1 MQFFYF
7 LTIDKVKLGVP
18 PLKQDLL
25 TIRNDICSANNLSV
39 IHPYQV
45 QCFEYKDKGKVHGR
59 YLHYHCMLYSSDYYI
74 DYKKI
79 RVPNWSL
86 KLERLRTST
95 DVAITSGY
103 IMKLKK
109 DHCDINIII

>member
-1 MQFFYF
+1 MQFYYF

-25 TIRNDICSANNLSV
+25 TIRNDICTSNGLNV

-45 QCFEYKDKGKVHGR
+45 HCFEYKDKGIKHGR
-59 YLHYHCMLYSSDYYI
+59 YLHYHCILVSSHYFI

-79 RVPNWSL
+79 KVKNWSL

-95 DVAITSGY
+95 DVAITAGY
-103 IMKLKK
+103 IQKLKI
-109 DHCDINIII
+109 DSCDQINIL

>member
-1 MQFFYF
+1 MQFYYF

-25 TIRNDICSANNLSV
+25 RIRNDICTANNLEV
-39 IHPYQV
+39 ISPYQV
-45 QCFEYKDKGKVHGR
+45 QCFEYKDKGKEHGR
-59 YLHYHCMLYSSDYYI
+59 YLHYHCILVSSSPFI

-79 RVPNWSL
+79 RVSNWSL

-103 IMKLKK
+103 IQKFKIDK
-109 DHCDINIII
+109 I